1 MNITEAVNAILKR
14 YPDYGYDIFL
24 DLNEIKDDDLQEAVR
39 FIASMRRRCRT
50 EVKYGRNTK
59 KINQKMLKAMIEGGY
74 TYKDVAKATGLA
86 ESTIVRKVSDYGL
99 KRLYH
104 QMHPYVCPP
113 CIRPGVRMICL
124 NIETGEQKTFSS
136 INKAEK
142 AFWFREGRLRDKTK
156 GGRCYIENG
165 WEFRRGGD

>member
-1 MNITEAVNAILKR
+1 MNITRAVNMILKR

-24 DLNEIKDDDLQEAVR
+24 DLNEIKDDDLQEAAR
-39 FIASMRRRCRT
+39 FIASMRRHYHTNPKRSR
-50 EVKYGRNTK
+50 
-59 KINQKMLKAMIEGGY
+59 KINRETLRDMIKKGY
-74 TYKDVAKATGLA
+74 SYKEIAKATGLA

-104 QMHPYVCPP
+104 QMHPYVCPQG
-113 CIRPGVRMICL
+113 IRASVHMICL

-142 AFWFREGRLRDKTK
+142 AFGFIESRLRDRTR
-156 GGRCYIENG
+156 GGRCYVENG
-165 WEFRRGGD
+165 WEFRRGD

>member
-1 MNITEAVNAILKR
+1 MNITRAVNMILKR

-39 FIASMRRRCRT
+39 FIASMRRRCCT
-50 EVKYGRNTK
+50 ETK
-59 KINQKMLKAMIEGGY
+59 RVGKINRETLRDMIKKGY
-74 TYKDVAKATGLA
+74 TYKSIAKATGLA

-104 QMHPYVCPP
+104 QMHPYVCPQG
-113 CIRPGVRMICL
+113 IRASVHMICL
-124 NIETGEQKTFSS
+124 NIETGKQKTFSS

-142 AFWFREGRLRDKTK
+142 AFGFIESRLRDGTR
-156 GGRCYIENG
+156 GGKCYIENG
-165 WEFRRGGD
+165 WEFRRGD

>member
-24 DLNEIKDDDLQEAVR
+24 DLNKIKDDNLQEAVR
-39 FIASMRRRCRT
+39 FIASMRKRCRT
-50 EVKYGRNTK
+50 EPKRSR
-59 KINQKMLKAMIEGGY
+59 KINRETLRDMIKKGY
-74 TYKDVAKATGLA
+74 TYKGIARKTGLA
-86 ESTIVRKVSDYGL
+86 ESTVGKKVSDYGL

-104 QMHPYVCPP
+104 QMHPYMCPP
-113 CIRPGVRMICL
+113 GIRPGVHMICL

-142 AFWFREGRLRDKTK
+142 AFWFSEGYLRDKTK
-156 GGRCYIENG
+156 GGKCYIENG
-165 WEFRRGGD
+165 WEFRRGD

>member
-24 DLNEIKDDDLQEAVR
+24 DLNEIKDDDLQETVR
-39 FIASMRRRCRT
+39 FITSMRKPYHANPKRSQ
-50 EVKYGRNTK
+50 
-59 KINQKMLKAMIEGGY
+59 KINRETLKDMIKKRY
-74 TYKDVAKATGLA
+74 SYKEIAKATGLA

-99 KRLYH
+99 KRLYR
-104 QMHPYVCPP
+104 QMHPYVCPQG
-113 CIRPGVRMICL
+113 IRASVHMICL

-142 AFWFREGRLRDKTK
+142 AFGFTEGYLRDKTR
-156 GGRCYIENG
+156 GGKCYIENG
-165 WEFRRGGD
+165 WEFRRGD

>member
-24 DLNEIKDDDLQEAVR
+24 DLSKIKDDDLQEAVR
-39 FIASMRRRCRT
+39 FIAGMRKSYRT
-50 EVKYGRNTK
+50 NPKRSQ
-59 KINQKMLKAMIEGGY
+59 KINRETLKAMIEGGY
-74 TYKDVAKATGLA
+74 TYKDVAKATGLT
-86 ESTIVRKVSDYGL
+86 ESTIVRKVSGYGL

-113 CIRPGVRMICL
+113 GIKASVHMICL
-124 NIETGEQKTFSS
+124 NIETGEQKMFDS
-136 INKAEK
+136 IGAAEK
-142 AFWFREGRLRDKTK
+142 AFGFREARLRDRTR

-165 WEFRRGGD
+165 WEFRRE

>member
-24 DLNEIKDDDLQEAVR
+24 DLNEIKDDDLQEVVR

-50 EVKYGRNTK
+50 EPKRSR
-59 KINQKMLKAMIEGGY
+59 KINRETLRDMIKKGY
-74 TYKDVAKATGLA
+74 TYKGIAKATGLT

-104 QMHPYVCPP
+104 QMRPHG
-113 CIRPGVRMICL
+113 IRASVQVICL
-124 NIETGEQKTFSS
+124 NIETGEQKTFES
-136 INKAEK
+136 ITKAEK
-142 AFWFREGRLRDKTK
+142 AFWFREGRLRDRTR
-156 GGRCYIENG
+156 GGKCYIENG
-165 WEFRRGGD
+165 WEFRRGD

>member
-24 DLNEIKDDDLQEAVR
+24 DLSKIKDDDLQEVVR
-39 FIASMRRRCRT
+39 FIAGMRKTYHANPKRSR
-50 EVKYGRNTK
+50 
-59 KINQKMLKAMIEGGY
+59 KINRETLKAMIEGGY
-74 TYKDVAKATGLA
+74 TYKDVAKATGLT
-86 ESTIVRKVSDYGL
+86 ESTIVRKVSGYGL

-113 CIRPGVRMICL
+113 GIKASVHMICL

-142 AFWFREGRLRDKTK
+142 AFCFRESYLRDRTR
-156 GGRCYIENG
+156 GGKCYIENG
-165 WEFRRGGD
+165 WEFRRGD

>member
-1 MNITEAVNAILKR
+1 MNITRAVNMILKR
-14 YPDYGYDIFL
+14 YPDRGYDAFI
-24 DLNEIKDDDLQEAVR
+24 DLNKIKDDDLQEAVR
-39 FIASMRRRCRT
+39 FIASMRRSYRA

-74 TYKDVAKATGLA
+74 TYKDIAKATGLT
-86 ESTIVRKVSDYGL
+86 ESTVGRKASDYGL

-142 AFWFREGRLRDKTK
+142 AFWFREGYLRDKTK

-165 WEFRRGGD
+165 WEFRRE

>member
-1 MNITEAVNAILKR
+1 MNITEAVNAILKH

-24 DLNEIKDDDLQEAVR
+24 DLNEIKDDGLQEAVW
-39 FIASMRRRCRT
+39 FIAGMRKSYHANPKRSR
-50 EVKYGRNTK
+50 
-59 KINQKMLKAMIEGGY
+59 KINRETLKDMIKKRY
-74 TYKDVAKATGLA
+74 SYKDIAKATGLA
-86 ESTIVRKVSDYGL
+86 ESTIVRKASDYGL

-113 CIRPGVRMICL
+113 GIRPGVHMICL

-142 AFWFREGRLRDKTK
+142 AFWFSEGYLRDKTK
-156 GGRCYIENG
+156 GGKCYIENG
-165 WEFRRGGD
+165 WEFRRGVKK

>member
-1 MNITEAVNAILKR
+1 MNITRAVNMILKR

-39 FIASMRRRCRT
+39 FIASMRKSYHANPKRSR
-50 EVKYGRNTK
+50 
-59 KINQKMLKAMIEGGY
+59 KINRETLKDMIKKRY
-74 TYKDVAKATGLA
+74 SYKDIAKATGVT
-86 ESTIVRKVSDYGL
+86 ESTIGRKVSDYGL

-113 CIRPGVRMICL
+113 GIRPGVRMICL

-136 INKAEK
+136 MNKAEK
-142 AFWFREGRLRDKTK
+142 AFWFREGYLRDKTK

-165 WEFRRGGD
+165 WEFRRGD